1 MTRLKFVSDE
11 VLTTFTGNPEGNP
24 EWAQKLAE
32 GNDTGYFAPGSDPW
46 VIHSS
51 FPTLVAGVR
60 ALLVQALHPG
70 ALAGV
75 RDWSRYTED
84 PLGRLAG
91 TIRWLATVTFADTA
105 RADAECGRVR
115 KLHDRVN
122 GTYQTGTGDESPYSA
137 HDADLATWVHDV
149 FADSFLT
156 THQLLQGGLSDNGD
170 RYVAEWSLVGTKLG
184 VEHPPLS
191 VAELHAQI
199 ESYRT
204 RGLLRTDD
212 RTREVIAFV
221 RRPPLHPIL
230 MPAYAVLFHAAVATI
245 PAPYRT
251 MIGIRRVPLPILTTA
266 RVTLWA
272 LRKIIGPTSPAEL
285 HALSRHARIQHAAS
299 A

>member
-1 MTRLKFVSDE
+1 MFERVKFVSDE
-11 VLTTFTGNPEGNP
+11 VLTTFTGDPNGNP

-32 GNDTGYFAPGSDPW
+32 GTDTGYFAPGSDPW
-46 VIHSS
+46 AIHSG

-60 ALLVQALHPG
+60 SLLVQALHPG

-105 RADAECGRVR
+105 RADTECGRVR

-122 GTYQTGTGDESPYSA
+122 GMYVTGTGEDSPYSA

-156 THQLLQGGLSDNGD
+156 CHQLLQGGISDNGD
-170 RYVAEWSLVGTKLG
+170 RYVSEWAIIGTKLG
-184 VEHPPLS
+184 VAHPPHTVS
-191 VAELHAQI
+191 ELREQI

-204 RGLLRTDD
+204 RGLLRVDD
-212 RTREVIAFV
+212 RTREVVSFV
-221 RRPPLHPIL
+221 RRPPLHPML
-230 MPAYAVLFHAAVATI
+230 MPAYAVLFQAAVATI
-245 PAPYRT
+245 PVEYRR
-251 MIGIRRVPLPILTTA
+251 MLGLRRIPLPILGTA
-266 RVTLWA
+266 RVTLWL

-285 HALSRHARIQHAAS
+285 HALDRHRRLAGTA
-299 A
+299 